1 MKITGKITKV
11 LPVRTGTS
19 KKGSTWAAQQFVL
32 ETEGDGAMLLEV
44 FGQKEID
51 EFAITE
57 GEKLTVTY
65 VPKVHEARRQ
75 GLRQEQRHRYRARGV
90 PTFCRVAYGF
100 HQYSNSYCCDL
111 CLWLCGHDHLR
122 PLP

>member
-44 FGQKEID
+44 RSEERRVGKE
-51 EFAITE
+51 
-57 GEKLTVTY
+57 
-65 VPKVHEARRQ
+65 
-75 GLRQEQRHRYRARGV
+75 
-90 PTFCRVAYGF
+90 CRSRWSPY
-100 HQYSNSYCCDL
+100 H
-111 CLWLCGHDHLR
+111 
-122 PLP
+122 

>member
-1 MKITGKITKV
+1 MKTTGTIKKV
-11 LPVRTGTS
+11 LPVKTGMS

-51 EFAITE
+51 QYAITE

-65 VPKVHEARRQ
+65 VPKVHEA
-75 GLRQEQRHRYRARGV
+75 GDKVFGK
-90 PTFCRVAYGF
+90 
-100 HQYSNSYCCDL
+100 NSVTGIERD
-111 CLWLCGHDHLR
+111 DTQ
-122 PLP
+122 PFAE